1 MRNSNYSDKSSAPVS
16 GLLITTQWLEVLFL
30 AFLVVLI
37 SGIVGSNDGVIA
49 FGVMGI
55 TAGIL
60 SYLFSRVALNQVF
73 YQKKFSGNRFFVDEI
88 VAMEVMISNKK
99 PIPVPWIRIQDELP
113 EIFEVENTD
122 ITNFIYNSYTKTQVL
137 RHFTSMRWY
146 ERIKWDYKLKC
157 TRRGVFKIGPS
168 KIESTEPFGMFG
180 SVINYDTFDEII
192 VYPKI
197 FSLDELELPPL
208 KPFGESSGGMELI
221 QDFSGPRGLREYIPG
236 DKLST
241 INWKASAK
249 LQKLH
254 VNLYDPSS
262 AHTIVVAVAVDSLE
276 NYWAPGDVDIVENIM
291 SMAASI
297 SYHALSNNYTVGLL
311 SNDMQT
317 QESKAFIVSP
327 GRGEYQLTKVL
338 ESLAN
343 INTLA
348 YAPMSEHLIEI
359 SRSFPM
365 GSTITICISYVNDNL
380 LNSIQYLMD
389 RGHLVVVL
397 YLGKGDMPD
406 IGSDVKIYDFREKMK
421 NNEFAI
427 KP

>member
-1 MRNSNYSDKSSAPVS
+1 MNPKSTDKSSIPVS
-16 GLLITTQWLEVLFL
+16 GLLITNQWLEVLFV

-37 SGIVGSNDGVIA
+37 SGIFGSNGGVIA
-49 FGVMGI
+49 FGIMGI

-73 YQKKFSGNRFFVDEI
+73 YSKKFSGNRFFVGEVVD
-88 VAMEVMISNKK
+88 MEVMISNKK
-99 PIPVPWIRIQDELP
+99 PIPVPWVRIQDELS
-113 EIFEVENTD
+113 ETFQVENTD
-122 ITNFIYNSYTKTQVL
+122 VTNFIYNSYSKTQVL
-137 RHFTSMRWY
+137 KHFTSMRWY
-146 ERIKWDYKLKC
+146 ERIRWEYRLKC

-180 SVINYDTFDEII
+180 SVINYDFFDEII

-197 FSLDELELPPL
+197 FSLDELVLPPL
-208 KPFGESSGGMELI
+208 KPFGESSGGMQLI
-221 QDFSGPRGLREYIPG
+221 QDFSGPRGLREYASG

-262 AHTIVVAVAVDSLE
+262 SHTIVVAVAVDSLE
-276 NYWAPGDVDIVENIM
+276 NYWSPGDVDIVENIM
-291 SMAASI
+291 SMAASV
-297 SYHALSNNYTVGLL
+297 SHHALSNNYTVGLL

-327 GRGEYQLTKVL
+327 GRGEYQLTKIL

-343 INTLA
+343 INSLA
-348 YAPMSEHLIEI
+348 YAPMSQHLIEV

-365 GSTITICISYVNDNL
+365 GSTVTICISYVNDDL
-380 LNSIQYLMD
+380 LNSIQYLINK
-389 RGHLVVVL
+389 GFLIVVL
-397 YLGKGDMPD
+397 YLGKGDMPN
-406 IGSDVKIYDFREKMK
+406 IGSDVEIYDFREKIK
-421 NNEFAI
+421 NNEFTI
-427 KP
+427 KL

>member
-1 MRNSNYSDKSSAPVS
+1 M
-16 GLLITTQWLEVLFL
+16 
-30 AFLVVLI
+30 
-37 SGIVGSNDGVIA
+37 
-49 FGVMGI
+49 
-55 TAGIL
+55 
-60 SYLFSRVALNQVF
+60 
-73 YQKKFSGNRFFVDEI
+73 
-88 VAMEVMISNKK
+88 
-99 PIPVPWIRIQDELP
+99 
-113 EIFEVENTD
+113 
-122 ITNFIYNSYTKTQVL
+122 
-137 RHFTSMRWY
+137 
-146 ERIKWDYKLKC
+146 
-157 TRRGVFKIGPS
+157 
-168 KIESTEPFGMFG
+168 
-180 SVINYDTFDEII
+180 
-192 VYPKI
+192 
-197 FSLDELELPPL
+197 
-208 KPFGESSGGMELI
+208 
-221 QDFSGPRGLREYIPG
+221 
-236 DKLST
+236 
-241 INWKASAK
+241 
-249 LQKLH
+249 
-254 VNLYDPSS
+254 NLYDPSS

>member
-1 MRNSNYSDKSSAPVS
+1 
-16 GLLITTQWLEVLFL
+16 
-30 AFLVVLI
+30 
-37 SGIVGSNDGVIA
+37 
-49 FGVMGI
+49 
-55 TAGIL
+55 
-60 SYLFSRVALNQVF
+60 
-73 YQKKFSGNRFFVDEI
+73 
-88 VAMEVMISNKK
+88 MEVIISNKK
-99 PIPVPWIRIQDELP
+99 PIPVPWIRIQDELS
-113 EIFEVENTD
+113 ESFEVTDKD
-122 ITNFIYNSYTKTQVL
+122 ITNFIHNSYTKTQVL

-146 ERIKWDYKLKC
+146 ERIKWEYKLKC
-157 TRRGVFKIGPS
+157 TRRGVFKIGS
-168 KIESTEPFGMFG
+168 TVIESTEPFGMFG
-180 SVINYDTFDEII
+180 SVINYDSFDEII

-197 FSLDELELPPL
+197 FFIDELMLPPL
-208 KPFGESSGGMELI
+208 KPFGESSGGMDLA
-221 QDFSGPRGLREYIPG
+221 QDFSGPRGLREYASG

-262 AHTIVVAVAVDSLE
+262 SHTIIVAVAVDSLE
-276 NYWAPGDVDIVENIM
+276 NYWALGDTEIVENIM

-297 SYHALSNNYTVGLL
+297 SHYALSNNYTVGLL

-327 GRGEYQLTKVL
+327 GRGEYQLTKIL

-348 YAPMSEHLIEI
+348 YAPMPEHLIEVY
-359 SRSFPM
+359 RSFPM
-365 GSTITICISYVNDNL
+365 GSTVAICISYVSDDL
-380 LNSIQYLMD
+380 LNSIEYLMNK
-389 RGHLVVVL
+389 GHLVVVL
-397 YLGKGDMPD
+397 YLGKGNLPD
-406 IGSDVKIYDFREKMK
+406 VGSDIEIHDFRKKMK